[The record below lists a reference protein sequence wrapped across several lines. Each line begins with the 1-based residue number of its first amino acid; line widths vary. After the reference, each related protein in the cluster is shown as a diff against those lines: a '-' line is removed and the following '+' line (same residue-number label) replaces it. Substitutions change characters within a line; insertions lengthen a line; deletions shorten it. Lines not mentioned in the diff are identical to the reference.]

1 MTDAQEQPDDA
12 QPRTTHPTRPR
23 SGRRLDQ
30 LDAVR
35 GLAALVVVVGHIGVF
50 TDSSILGSRAFALSP
65 LHLIEAG
72 NSAVVVFF
80 VLSGLVLTIPVLRSR
95 RDHVSSRALW
105 SPYYPRRLVRLY
117 LPSWGA
123 LALGFAL
130 VTWASTVVHAPPGSP
145 IALAS
150 AAPSL
155 RDLAHGV
162 VFLSGSGTIDP
173 PLWSLSLEVIASLAL
188 PLVIVL
194 VLATRP
200 RTPWKLLIV
209 LLLSPLVCAASLQ
222 NGTVL
227 VAFVTGA
234 LLALVQLRRSRGP
247 ATWSG
252 SRWVAVLVVS
262 ALLLNTAPWLDLLS
276 LPSKAASGI
285 LGLTRILGA
294 LGVVAVALFWEPA
307 CRFLMLK
314 PLQWLGS
321 RSFSLYLVHF
331 PVLVIIGALLL
342 TGRSSGLYTPIAL
355 AGALAA
361 AEVFY
366 RVVERPSHRLSQGV
380 GRRVAKRNAERGA
393 VA

>member
-150 AAPSL
+150 AA
-155 RDLAHGV
+155 
-162 VFLSGSGTIDP
+162 
-173 PLWSLSLEVIASLAL
+173 
-188 PLVIVL
+188 
-194 VLATRP
+194 
-200 RTPWKLLIV
+200 
-209 LLLSPLVCAASLQ
+209 
-222 NGTVL
+222 
-227 VAFVTGA
+227 
-234 LLALVQLRRSRGP
+234 
-247 ATWSG
+247 
-252 SRWVAVLVVS
+252 
-262 ALLLNTAPWLDLLS
+262 
-276 LPSKAASGI
+276 
-285 LGLTRILGA
+285 
-294 LGVVAVALFWEPA
+294 
-307 CRFLMLK
+307 
-314 PLQWLGS
+314 
-321 RSFSLYLVHF
+321 
-331 PVLVIIGALLL
+331 
-342 TGRSSGLYTPIAL
+342 
-355 AGALAA
+355 